1 MPWFV
6 IYPLGSSF
14 SYESNPAKYK
24 GTKWIVDTLVYATAK
39 GGNFMVGVG
48 PNGMGSFHST
58 AVPRSPRFS

>member
-1 MPWFV
+1 MK
-6 IYPLGSSF
+6 G
-14 SYESNPAKYK
+14 NPAKYK

-58 AVPRSPRFS
+58 TVTRSPRFS